1 MFQWFRVLFTL
12 SKIQNLVPSPFSG
25 GSQALVTPFSG
36 DMTPS
41 SGLSMYSHAYVHTH
55 THTDT
60 VLTKNKIIIKI
71 KHVTGYTSNGFSKIN
86 IVLPNRTCSFC

>member
-1 MFQWFRVLFTL
+1 MLQWFRVLFTL

-25 GSQALVTPFSG
+25 GSQALVTPISG

-41 SGLSMYSHAYVHTH
+41 SGLLMYSHAYVNAH

-60 VLTKNKIIIKI
+60 VLTKKIIIKI
-71 KHVTGYTSNGFSKIN
+71 KHVTGYTSNGLSKIN
-86 IVLPNRTCSFC
+86 IILPNRTCYFH